1 MLIKE
6 VISSLKLYAA
16 TVRVPTSASANAS
29 KTTIQTAI
37 HAESAQHAR
46 QLLDHLYGANSVSS
60 LILVTKFQTEATAGA
75 AVGPLSA
82 DQLKLKALTD
92 QKRQLAQREK
102 QERARQQLVKAQA
115 QVVKS
120 RQARPAGVAA

>member
-6 VISSLKLYAA
+6 VISPLNLYAA
-16 TVRVPTSASANAS
+16 TVRVPSSASAS
-29 KTTIQTAI
+29 TTTIKTAV

-46 QLLDHLYGANSVSS
+46 QLLDHLYGRNSVSS

-75 AVGPLSA
+75 ALGPLSA

-92 QKRQLAQREK
+92 QKRQLVQREK

-120 RQARPAGVAA
+120 RQVRPAVVAA

>member
-1 MLIKE
+1 MPIKE
-6 VISSLKLYAA
+6 VISPLKLYAA
-16 TVRVPTSASANAS
+16 KVGVPSSASANAS
-29 KTTIQTAI
+29 TTTIKTAI

-46 QLLDHLYGANSVSS
+46 QLLDHLYGRNSVSS

-102 QERARQQLVKAQA
+102 HERARQQLVKAQA
-115 QVVKS
+115 QVLKS
-120 RQARPAGVAA
+120 RQVRPAVVAA